1 MAVSMMRNAGAFAL
15 AIGLALPAA
24 AAAQDAAQV
33 KRGQEIYGAQKCQ
46 VCHSIA
52 GVGNKANPLDGVGAK
67 LSADQVRRWI
77 TQPVEMTKETSST
90 KKPPMPARWA
100 KMPAAE
106 LDPLVA
112 YMMSLK

>member
-1 MAVSMMRNAGAFAL
+1 MAVSMMWSAGAFAL
-15 AIGLALPAA
+15 AMSLAAPTA
-24 AAAQDAAQV
+24 AAAQDAV

-67 LSADQVRRWI
+67 LTADQVRRWI

-100 KMPAAE
+100 KMPPAE